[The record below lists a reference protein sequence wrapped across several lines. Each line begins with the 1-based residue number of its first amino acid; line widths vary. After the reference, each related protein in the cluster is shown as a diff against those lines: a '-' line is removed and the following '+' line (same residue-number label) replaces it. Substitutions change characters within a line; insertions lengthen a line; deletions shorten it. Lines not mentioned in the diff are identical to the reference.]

1 MSKSEKDTRVVDAPP
16 DETGSVPVAYTRA
29 EAHYF
34 GLPPHLLVLS
44 LGAVAFG
51 AGIVLLVGGRLV
63 VGIALVVVGLLAVAL
78 FLEQAR
84 RRRESTVDVAV
95 ADGYDRVRA
104 LSGFAA
110 ASVAAWSRTGRNV
123 ARLRLEMRRLARERG
138 RLQHALG
145 GAVYGGDD
153 AARDELVARMRTL
166 DERLAACAEEIGG
179 AVGAARSRVA
189 DERLAVEPTQIVR
202 PE

>member
-1 MSKSEKDTRVVDAPP
+1 MSEPDTRVVDTPP

-34 GLPPHLLVLS
+34 GLPPRLLVLS
-44 LGAVAFG
+44 LGGVAFG
-51 AGIVLLVGGRLV
+51 AGIVLLARGHLV
-63 VGIALVVVGLLAVAL
+63 AGIALVAAGLLAVAL

-84 RRRESTVDVAV
+84 RRRESKVDAVVAG
-95 ADGYDRVRA
+95 GYDRVRA

-138 RLQHALG
+138 HLQHALG
-145 GAVYGGDD
+145 GAVYAGDN
-153 AARDELVARMRTL
+153 AARDELLARMRSL
-166 DERLAACAEEIGG
+166 DERLSACAEEIRH